1 MSTPLITEKKILKL
15 NLPDG
20 GLRLEK
26 GGYLQE
32 IEVAYETLGHFSGN
46 NAIYICHALTGDSH
60 VAGVYNLEDKKP
72 GWWDYYVGSGKAI
85 NTDRFFVVCSNILGG
100 CSGTTGPSSIN
111 PATGREY
118 GIEFPE
124 ITLGDVTTVQKMLL
138 VQLGIEHLYAIVGG
152 SLGAMNVL
160 QWTVS
165 FPDFADKALSIA
177 GTASLSA
184 MNLSFDIVG
193 RNMIMRDPGWNS
205 GNYYQSEA
213 KPFSGLALA
222 RMIAHITY
230 LSKES
235 MQNKFGRAEKPLA
248 DGTEKS
254 IFNTQ
259 FQIESYLDHQG
270 EAFVTRFDANSYLYI
285 TKAMD
290 EFDITR
296 GFTPGHRVFEPSRAD
311 FMIVALSSDWL
322 FPPEESKEIAQVLLR
337 ADKNVTYCEI
347 ESEFGH
353 DAFLIH
359 NENLF
364 NLLSTFL
371 GDPQELGRK
380 EIQRELSLNQEERQV
395 EQIIE
400 AMLPLKADIVDL
412 GCGRGGLLSRHRL
425 RTGMRGQGI
434 DIDFQNVL
442 ALNRLE
448 LPLFQ
453 TDLDKG
459 LSMIPDHFYDAA
471 ILSSTLQT
479 VKNPALVVREML
491 RVARIGLISFPNIS
505 NWRNRL
511 SMLLTGKLPQEDSL
525 SSNWTDDESIHL
537 LSMDDFTKFCNR
549 EGISIT
555 EEKPLGKGF
564 ISQVFLFLGLVNL
577 GADKVVVKIELK
589 AN

>member
-1 MSTPLITEKKILKL
+1 MTELLITEKKTLL
-15 NLPDG
+15 LQLPEG

-26 GGYLQE
+26 GGLLQE
-32 IEVAYETLGHFSGN
+32 IEVAYETLGTLNGN

-60 VAGVYNLEDKKP
+60 VAGVYSAQDKKP
-72 GWWDYYVGSGKAI
+72 GWWDYYVGQGKAI
-85 NTDRFFVVCSNILGG
+85 DTNRFFVVCSNILGG

-111 PATGREY
+111 PETGREY
-118 GIEFPE
+118 GISFPE
-124 ITLGDVTTVQKMLL
+124 ITLADVTTVQFLL
-138 VQLGIEHLYAIVGG
+138 LKQLGIDHLYGVVGG

-165 FPDFADKALSIA
+165 YPTFADKALSIA

-205 GNYYQSEA
+205 GNYYHSET

-235 MQNKFGRAEKPLA
+235 MQNKFGRSEKPMA
-248 DGTEKS
+248 VGIEKS

-270 EAFVTRFDANSYLYI
+270 EAFVSRFDANSYLYI

-296 GFTPGHRVFEPSRAD
+296 GFSPGHQVFEPCRAD

-364 NLLSTFL
+364 NLLRTFL
-371 GDPQELGRK
+371 GDPQAKGRK
-380 EIQRELSLNQEERQV
+380 ERLQPLSLDTEERMV
-395 EQIIE
+395 EGLIE
-400 AMLPLKADIVDL
+400 EMIPPTADIVDL
-412 GCGRGGLLSRHRL
+412 GCGKGGLLSRHRM
-425 RTGMRGQGI
+425 RSGMRCQGI
-434 DIDFQNVL
+434 DIDFHNVL

-459 LSMIPDHFYDAA
+459 LSMIPDHFYDMAV
-471 ILSSTLQT
+471 LSSTLQT
-479 VKNPALVVREML
+479 VKNPSLVIREML
-491 RVARIGLISFPNIS
+491 RVARVGLISFPNIS
-505 NWRNRL
+505 NWKNRL
-511 SMLLTGKLPQEDSL
+511 AMFLTGKLPQEDSL
-525 SSNWTDDESIHL
+525 SADWTDDESIHL
-537 LSMDDFTKFCNR
+537 LSMDDFTKFCDR
-549 EGISIT
+549 VGIRILD
-555 EEKPLGKGF
+555 KKAIGKGLV
-564 ISQVFLFLGLVNL
+564 SRVFLSLGLKNL
-577 GADKVVVKIELK
+577 GADKVIVKIELN
-589 AN
+589 A